1 VKRAANHN
9 QPAGKSASTGGSAG
23 RTGHAGVTAVKTI
36 TQYEQELMKAK
47 YELHSSR
54 NETVAIRKERDEVL
68 KLFAKYVAVNEQH
81 YRETTHRQNVG
92 LFAVH
97 SFAFTYLKEN
107 YREYFP

>member
-1 VKRAANHN
+1 
-9 QPAGKSASTGGSAG
+9 
-23 RTGHAGVTAVKTI
+23 
-36 TQYEQELMKAK
+36 
-47 YELHSSR
+47 
-54 NETVAIRKERDEVL
+54 VL